1 MEILCLLEG
10 FEALQCVCVGV
21 GGGGGGAGNSRSAYI
36 SLTVRY
42 IARVNVVQAILVVLL
57 LAIPIKCC
65 LHTTQGFIWGGG
77 GGGTAVGIPPLSKS
91 CTSSPEILQLR
102 FF

>member
-42 IARVNVVQAILVVLL
+42 IVRVNVVQAILVVLL

-77 GGGTAVGIPPLSKS
+77 HCSWNPPPPLARVVPPA
-91 CTSSPEILQLR
+91 PE
-102 FF
+102 FCS